1 MDFGTVF
8 GVIAFVALIFTGIAT
23 NQITSSLFNMHGVFV
38 VLGGV
43 SVAMLL
49 SSPLDYLV
57 KAVTELKSLM
67 LDDEA
72 AHLKKTL
79 PVLVA
84 VAEQCRM
91 KGLSAL
97 KDVDRKLAD
106 GFLGRVSDAALDSND
121 YKFTKQVIEQEI
133 NQAADEMNEIANVY
147 RTMGLLAPMFGLLGT
162 LIGIISVLKQLSD
175 PESVGP
181 AMGVA
186 ITSAFYG
193 ILFANMVCVP
203 ISCKIR
209 ARIWLRVKLKSMILE
224 GVLEIMKGSMP
235 IVVERRLQAFLIY
248 K

>member
-1 MDFGTVF
+1 M
-8 GVIAFVALIFTGIAT
+8 ALVFTGIAT

-91 KGLSAL
+91 KGVSAL

-147 RTMGLLAPMFGLLGT
+147 RTMGLLAPCL
-162 LIGIISVLKQLSD
+162 
-175 PESVGP
+175 
-181 AMGVA
+181 
-186 ITSAFYG
+186 
-193 ILFANMVCVP
+193 VCL
-203 ISCKIR
+203 
-209 ARIWLRVKLKSMILE
+209 ARL
-224 GVLEIMKGSMP
+224 
-235 IVVERRLQAFLIY
+235 
-248 K
+248 